1 MMKDLGARAFNYGY
15 ASPVLMV
22 ATYNDDGSVNVMN
35 LHECTRTN
43 AGHLALCIGKPKKT
57 HENIEK
63 RGAFTLTLATKEMMA
78 DSADVYL
85 RLDHRHLCFDTY
97 RRPHIASHPWRSTYL
112 D

>member
-1 MMKDLGARAFNYGY
+1 
-15 ASPVLMV
+15 MV

-63 RGAFTLTLATKEMMA
+63 
-78 DSADVYL
+78 
-85 RLDHRHLCFDTY
+85 
-97 RRPHIASHPWRSTYL
+97 
-112 D
+112 